1 VTAAM
6 PIVAAQGFNDFALD
20 DVAARADVTRN
31 LLYHYFPRGR
41 QDIVLAVV
49 ERSGEELT
57 DGWVTD
63 ESIPLEERLAA
74 NLARIAYHALKPTD
88 AWLVHRHARAAV
100 EPELNE
106 VVRRF
111 GQIVISSVSLNHLG
125 TRNPPPLVRVALI
138 GFVSFVEAVLDEA
151 RLSNVPYDRV
161 MEMIAG
167 ALVSTIQSALAA
179 SGDAV
184 AR

>member
-1 VTAAM
+1 M
-6 PIVAAQGFNDFALD
+6 
-20 DVAARADVTRN
+20 
-31 LLYHYFPRGR
+31 
-41 QDIVLAVV
+41 
-49 ERSGEELT
+49 
-57 DGWVTD
+57 
-63 ESIPLEERLAA
+63 
-74 NLARIAYHALKPTD
+74 
-88 AWLVHRHARAAV
+88 
-100 EPELNE
+100 
-106 VVRRF
+106 
-111 GQIVISSVSLNHLG
+111 
-125 TRNPPPLVRVALI
+125 RVALI